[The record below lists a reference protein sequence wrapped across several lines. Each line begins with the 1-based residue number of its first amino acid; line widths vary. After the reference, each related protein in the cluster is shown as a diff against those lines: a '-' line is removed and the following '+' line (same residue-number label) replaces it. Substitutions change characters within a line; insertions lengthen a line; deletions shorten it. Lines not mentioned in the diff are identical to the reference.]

1 MSAYE
6 YFQLGGPA
14 MWVLLVSSVVA
25 VTIFIER
32 MLALRSARTAPRQL
46 LIEVAELVKGGK
58 VAEAIARSVGSG
70 SAAGAVF
77 AAVLRKH
84 DASEADKKAAA
95 EEVGRREA
103 ARLERNADLI
113 GLVAALGPLLGLL
126 GTVLGMIKVFQK
138 VNEVGA
144 GSPVEMAAGIWEALV
159 ATAFGLIVG
168 IPALVMYRIVL
179 ARADAVVLRLEDEA
193 LALVDILA
201 QRLTEAGAKENGRP
215 APQPEAP

>member
-1 MSAYE
+1 MAAFG
-6 YFQLGGPA
+6 YFKLGGPA
-14 MWVLLVSSVVA
+14 MWVLLVASIVA
-25 VTIFIER
+25 VTIFLER

-46 LIEVAELVKGGK
+46 LVEIAELAKGGK
-58 VAEAIARSVGSG
+58 IAEAIARSVGSG

-103 ARLERNADLI
+103 ARLEKNADLI

-126 GTVLGMIKVFQK
+126 GTVLGMIKVFQR

-179 ARADAVVLRLEDEA
+179 ARADAIVLRLEDEA
-193 LALVDILA
+193 LALVDVLGMANA
-201 QRLTEAGAKENGRP
+201 QGNGHGNGGKDGP
-215 APQPEAP
+215 A